1 MRLFKQPPVLR
12 NISLVSVK
20 SKNIRKTNNL
30 LMHRPIKLMHI
41 PTQNKI
47 ITKISPPVLQNTN
60 ISSYRLGDLVL
71 LDLDEDAKNELLA
84 DHPNSIG
91 SKYLLEKNNNKNIN
105 ITNIDIISKIVL
117 EYIEKNIDLLPKDI
131 ENSTIIHL
139 RLGDVIAGNEWHEK
153 SKRPLKVNNIIK
165 SLNDNGNDGGNKR
178 YILGKCFFAKTS
190 SHNYDECI
198 KLSNQYLQDVI
209 TSLNAEHFDS
219 GNADIDLCCAVKA
232 KLFLQGRGF
241 FSKLIV
247 EIRKNLNLKNI
258 ETLCHD

>member
-1 MRLFKQPPVLR
+1 MRLFKKPPILK

-20 SKNIRKTNNL
+20 SKNNINNIFNVFIP
-30 LMHRPIKLMHI
+30 RPLPVYV
-41 PTQNKI
+41 PTLKNI
-47 ITKISPPVLQNTN
+47 LTKPSPIVVQNTN

-84 DHPNSIG
+84 DHPDSIG
-91 SKYLLEKNNNKNIN
+91 SKYLSEKKNNKNIN
-105 ITNIDIISKIVL
+105 ITNIDIVTKIVV
-117 EYIEKNIDLLPKDI
+117 EYIKKNIERLPKDI
-131 ENSTIIHL
+131 ENSTVIHL

-153 SKRPLKVNNIIK
+153 IKRPLDVNNIIK
-165 SLNDNGNDGGNKR
+165 SLNDKSNNKR

-190 SHNYDECI
+190 SNNYDECI
-198 KLSNQYLQDVI
+198 KLSNQYLQDVVK
-209 TSLNAEHFDS
+209 SLDAEHFDS

-232 KLFLQGRGF
+232 KLFVQGRGF

-258 ETLCHD
+258 ETLCHY